1 MYREY
6 ATCGTARADPAGEV
20 YGWCMSRTNID
31 IDDEA
36 CERVMRMYNLETK
49 RDAINLALRKLAIEP
64 MTKEEVLAMR
74 GFWKDRPPVDMRAL
88 RTDRDLGL
96 HADR

>member
-1 MYREY
+1 
-6 ATCGTARADPAGEV
+6 
-20 YGWCMSRTNID
+20 MSRTNID

-64 MTKEEVLAMR
+64 MTKDEVLAMR
-74 GFWKDRPPVDMRAL
+74 GFWKDRPPVDMAELRA
-88 RTDRDLGL
+88 DRYSNL

>member
-1 MYREY
+1 M
-6 ATCGTARADPAGEV
+6 V

-64 MTKEEVLAMR
+64 MTKDEVLAMQ
-74 GFWKDRPPVDMRAL
+74 GFWKDRPPVDMAAL
-88 RTDRDLGL
+88 RADRYPNL